1 MRIHED
7 LDPDPE
13 PWFRAV
19 ISLNLER
26 PTSERTDPEA
36 DLERS
41 RLRRSRER
49 YYEYDSEMNLCLVTG
64 ILRRAGLGNF
74 VG

>member
-26 PTSERTDPEA
+26 PTSERTEPEA

-41 RLRRSRER
+41 RLRPVEK
-49 YYEYDSEMNLCLVTG
+49 DIMNS
-64 ILRRAGLGNF
+64 ILR
-74 VG
+74 